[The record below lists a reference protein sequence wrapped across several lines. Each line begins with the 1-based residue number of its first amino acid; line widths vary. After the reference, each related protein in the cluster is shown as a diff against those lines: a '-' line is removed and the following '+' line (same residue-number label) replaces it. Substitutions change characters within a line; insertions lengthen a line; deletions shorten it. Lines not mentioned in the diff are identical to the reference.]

1 MQSASK
7 RLSQPFETGYNYD
20 SGWGNSEQTTFVIF
34 TLYAQH
40 SRFDAIILV
49 LILGLCF
56 FAGGLRFSEQG
67 FDASEIQSTTHYS
80 LIKLSSSCNTDLFVV
95 TEHQR
100 WRCIDSSCLSFFPE
114 QCVQ

>member
-7 RLSQPFETGYNYD
+7 RLSTIRDPGYNFD
-20 SGWGNSEQTTFVIF
+20 SGRGYPEQTAFVKF

-40 SRFDAIILV
+40 SRLDAIILV

-67 FDASEIQSTTHYS
+67 FDASEITIDYTMLPDKAIPQ
-80 LIKLSSSCNTDLFVV
+80 L
-95 TEHQR
+95 QR
-100 WRCIDSSCLSFFPE
+100 KFIHRC
-114 QCVQ
+114 